1 MMWRFVSVLAFCALL
16 FAQQPLDRAWQ
27 LAANGRQQEAIQVLN
42 RFIKTNPESAD
53 ARLLLGS
60 LLMEAGQ
67 RTESIEQ
74 LTAGVR
80 LRPSSAEADNALG
93 EAYNK
98 FGNVPAA
105 RAAFEKA
112 VALKPD
118 YGIAQS
124 NLGQTLLASGEAAK
138 AAGHLDRA
146 IRLLGRTDDAADAH
160 YLRAK
165 VYSAQNEQK
174 QAAAQLEQA
183 VALRPRFA
191 EAWSDLGQA
200 RRALLDDAGALAAFE
215 RAVAANPKGAIAQY
229 RLGAEYLRQ
238 SKPHLAVE
246 HLQKAYELNAT
257 DQSTLNSLQMALR
270 QDGRPEEAN
279 TVKQQLAKLLRDK
292 DKENQNHL
300 NAVRLNNEGATAEKS
315 GDLRAALAKYR
326 EAAQLYPEHAGI
338 RVNYGVALLR
348 LGQWTEGLDELH
360 EALLRDPEN
369 KQIRAALKDALAQA
383 PPNVTPKWKHDVQ

>member
-1 MMWRFVSVLAFCALL
+1 MILRFVPVLTFCAVL

-27 LAANGRQQEAIQVLN
+27 LAANGQREQAVQVLHA
-42 RFIKTNPESAD
+42 FIKTNPENAD

-60 LLMEAGQ
+60 LLMEAGDK
-67 RTESIEQ
+67 TESIEQ
-74 LTAGVR
+74 LSTAVR
-80 LRPSSAEADNALG
+80 LRPRSAEAENALG

-98 FGNVPAA
+98 FGNTRAA
-105 RAAFEKA
+105 RSAFEKA

-124 NLGQTLLASGEAAK
+124 NLGQTLLTSNEPAK
-138 AAGHLDRA
+138 AADHLDSA
-146 IRLLGRTDDAADAH
+146 IRLLGRSDDAADAR

-165 VYSAQNEQK
+165 VYSAQNQPK

-183 VALRPRFA
+183 VALRPKFA

-200 RRALLDDAGALAAFE
+200 RRAALDDAGALAAFE
-215 RAVAANPKGAIAQY
+215 HAVAANPKGAIAQY

-238 SKPHLAVE
+238 SKPRLAVE
-246 HLQKAYELNAT
+246 HLQKAYQLNST
-257 DQSTLNSLQMALR
+257 DQSTLNALQMALR

-279 TVKQQLAKLLRDK
+279 QIKVKLAELLREK

-300 NAVRLNNEGATAEKS
+300 NAVRLNNEGAAAEKS
-315 GDLRAALAKYR
+315 GDLRAALEKYR
-326 EAAQLYPEHAGI
+326 EASQLYPEHVGI
-338 RVNYGVALLR
+338 RVNYAVALLR
-348 LGQWTEGLDELH
+348 LGQWTTGLDELH

-369 KQIRAALKDALAQA
+369 QKIKATLKDALAQA
-383 PPNVTPKWKHDVQ
+383 PPNVTPKWKQDVQ